1 MNIMVSNNNF
11 KLKIMKK
18 GKGTTKGKIKCVTT
32 KTIKGKRVTSTGET
46 LPKGIYVS
54 NNNPNNVTYMARPT
68 INGTRVYLGSF
79 KSIDRAKK
87 AIKQANKA

>member
-32 KTIKGKRVTSTGET
+32 KTIKGKRVTNTGET

-54 NNNPNNVTYMARPT
+54 NNNPDNVTYMARPT